1 MEINEIVSHVMTKM
15 TDTDELNHLKKVIN
29 MRREAIAGG
38 LKNSLLPGDR
48 VQVDSDKIPY
58 GGHIVKVNRTKVV
71 IRDDN
76 NQQWTVPLTMISTKY
91 LEHKVR

>member
-15 TDTDELNHLKKVIN
+15 NDTDELNHLKRVID
-29 MRREAIAGG
+29 MRREDIARG

-48 VQVDSDKIPY
+48 VKVDSQKVGY
-58 GGHIVKVNRTKVV
+58 GHIVKVNRTKVV
-71 IRDDN
+71 VRDDN

>member
-15 TDTDELNHLKKVIN
+15 NDTDELNHLKRVID
-29 MRREAIAGG
+29 MRREDIARG

-48 VQVDSDKIPY
+48 VKVDSQKVGY
-58 GGHIVKVNRTKVV
+58 GHIVKVNRTKVV
-71 IRDDN
+71 VRDDN

-91 LEHKVR
+91 IEHKVR